1 MLKTR
6 ILTALAVAPP
16 VLAAMFF
23 APVVVFEALIGAVI
37 VGAAWEWSGLMGY
50 ASRRSRALYTA
61 AIAALVLAASVWMAV
76 DSRAFVILIVVSLA
90 WWVFVF
96 GWLALG
102 PARQSGIALAGI
114 CGVLTL
120 VPAFAALSALHA
132 WDEFGPWRLLY
143 LLALVWLADIGA
155 YFFGR
160 AFGRTKL
167 APRVSPGKTWEGV
180 AGAFVAAGFVILGG
194 FYFALDFGGA
204 FAFAALSLATVAL
217 SIVGDLAESMFK
229 RHQGVKDSGTLLPGH
244 GGLLDRIDS
253 LTSAGPLFVGGMLWL
268 A

>member
-1 MLKTR
+1 MLKAR

-16 VLAAMFF
+16 VLAVMFL
-23 APVVVFEALIGAVI
+23 APPFLFEALVGAVI
-37 VGAAWEWSGLMGY
+37 IGAAWEWSGLMGC
-50 ASRRSRALYTA
+50 ASRIGRVLYTLVVA
-61 AIAALVLAASVWMAV
+61 MLVIAAGVWMAD
-76 DSRAFVILIVVSLA
+76 DSRAFTYLIVVSLA
-90 WWVFVF
+90 WWAFAF
-96 GWLALG
+96 AWLAIG
-102 PARQSGIALAGI
+102 PARQPGTAIAGL

-120 VPAFAALSALHA
+120 VPAFAALTALHA

-180 AGAFVAAGFVILGG
+180 AGAFVVAALVITAG
-194 FYFALDFGGA
+194 FYFSLDFGGPVA
-204 FAFAALSLATVAL
+204 FAVFSLATVAL

>member
-1 MLKTR
+1 MLKAR
-6 ILTALAVAPP
+6 ILTALVVAPP
-16 VLAAMFF
+16 VLAVMFF
-23 APVVVFEALIGAVI
+23 APPVAFEALVGAVI
-37 VGAAWEWSGLMGY
+37 VGAAWEWSVLMGC
-50 ASRRSRALYTA
+50 ASRRGRVLYTLIA
-61 AIAALVLAASVWMAV
+61 AALVLAAGVWMAV
-76 DSRAFVILIVVSLA
+76 DSRAFAYLIVLSLV
-90 WWVFVF
+90 WWSFAS
-96 GWLALG
+96 GWLVLS
-102 PARQSGIALAGI
+102 PARDPGCALAGL
-114 CGVLTL
+114 CGLLTL
-120 VPAFAALSALHA
+120 VPAFAALTALHA

-180 AGAFVAAGFVILGG
+180 AGAFVAAGFVILAG
-194 FYFALDFGGA
+194 FYFALDFGSPVV
-204 FAFAALSLATVAL
+204 FAVLSLATVAL

-229 RHQGVKDSGTLLPGH
+229 RHHGVKDSGTLLPGH